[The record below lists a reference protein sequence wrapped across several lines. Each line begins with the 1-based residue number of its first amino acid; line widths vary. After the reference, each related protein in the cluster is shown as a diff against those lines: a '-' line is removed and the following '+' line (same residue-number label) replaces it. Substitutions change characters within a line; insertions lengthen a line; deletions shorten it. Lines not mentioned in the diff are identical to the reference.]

1 MGYFGIPFRNG
12 VPIGLGSVASFGAQ
26 QFDPSSL
33 FIGGTAGTWYDPSD
47 PTTLFTTSTGTT
59 PCAVPGSGSQVL
71 VGLMLDKS
79 QGAPGALG
87 AELVVNGSFAVDA
100 DWIKEPGWSISGGQA
115 TKVAGAA
122 GSLYQGA
129 PAMVQGR
136 LYQITFSVTGYSAGT
151 LTPFCRGTVGT
162 GVTANGTYTQR
173 LIAGADSAYAI
184 NFFAGA
190 TFAGS
195 IDNISVRE
203 IPGNHAIAFNNT
215 TARPELSARVNL
227 LTYSEQF
234 ENGVWLKITSG
245 TGSIPA
251 VTPNAGTAPD
261 GTNTAD
267 LVVFNRGAGNTI
279 SDYSWM
285 YQSTGA
291 TLTAGAS
298 YRGGIYA
305 KAATSGDVGKT
316 LILRHVAGADITIT
330 LTADWQ
336 LVSGAQTAAG
346 VSSSLDIINRGTTG
360 NSVSVL
366 LWGADLRPANI
377 GSAIPSYQ
385 RIADQYTYDSNG
397 FPSYLRFDGVDDS
410 MYTPASIPFATVTS
424 DGLARRNLLSNP
436 TQFDAT
442 GSWTKNAPPYPIVTA
457 NTDLAPDG
465 TMTMDTV
472 TGEAGLTRYLQQ
484 TVSVSASTTYAVSIY
499 IKSGTSTRSVLRVY
513 DSGITTILAGL
524 NIDWSGTAPAV
535 GTTSGTWV
543 TGPTITAAENGTYRV
558 VGAFSSGANTSVAY
572 LFYSD
577 NSATGSGTV
586 KTWGAQLETGSTA
599 TAFQN
604 IGTDKMSVFAGVRKL
619 SDAAQAVLLET
630 SVGYGANNGAFISQF
645 LGTSAQVGVRGNAN
659 NARSYSGFGA
669 PSTDVLAAQLT
680 TAAANS
686 SAAVSVNVDGIFVAG
701 TNDTSAIST
710 GNFGTY
716 PLYIG
721 SRANTSLFFNGH
733 LYSLITAGT
742 QLQSGSITATEQYV
756 AGKTGVQ
763 I

>member
-87 AELVVNGSFAVDA
+87 AELVTNGTFAIDA
-100 DWIKEPGWSISGGQA
+100 DWTKGTGWTISGGSANYNGTGNNALTQA
-115 TKVAGAA
+115 GVFTSGKTYLITFDITVTSGGVNLWINGTQLVQANINTNGSRTFRFFATTSGSMYFESVAGASVL
-122 GSLYQGA
+122 SL
-129 PAMVQGR
+129 
-136 LYQITFSVTGYSAGT
+136 
-151 LTPFCRGTVGT
+151 
-162 GVTANGTYTQR
+162 
-173 LIAGADSAYAI
+173 
-184 NFFAGA
+184 
-190 TFAGS
+190 
-195 IDNISVRE
+195 DNISVRE
-203 IPGNHAIAFNNT
+203 IPGNHAIAFNDT

-234 ENGVWLKITSG
+234 DNAAWSKITSG

-285 YQSTGA
+285 YQATGA
-291 TLTAGAS
+291 TLTAGVS
-298 YRGGIYA
+298 YIGGIYA

-377 GSAIPSYQ
+377 GSAIPPYQ

-397 FPSYLRFDGVDDS
+397 FPTYLRFDGVDDS
-410 MYTPASIPFATVTS
+410 MYTPASI
-424 DGLARRNLLSNP
+424 N
-436 TQFDAT
+436 
-442 GSWTKNAPPYPIVTA
+442 
-457 NTDLAPDG
+457 
-465 TMTMDTV
+465 
-472 TGEAGLTRYLQQ
+472 
-484 TVSVSASTTYAVSIY
+484 
-499 IKSGTSTRSVLRVY
+499 
-513 DSGITTILAGL
+513 
-524 NIDWSGTAPAV
+524 
-535 GTTSGTWV
+535 
-543 TGPTITAAENGTYRV
+543 
-558 VGAFSSGANTSVAY
+558 FS
-572 LFYSD
+572 
-577 NSATGSGTV
+577 
-586 KTWGAQLETGSTA
+586 
-599 TAFQN
+599 
-604 IGTDKMSVFAGVRKL
+604 GTDKMSVFAGVRKL
-619 SDAAQAVLLET
+619 SDAAQGIFCELSSSTT
-630 SVGYGANNGAFISQF
+630 SNNGTFRMTFPGGAGAASYAW
-645 LGTSAQVGVRGNAN
+645 LSKGTLQASITGNLLAAPITNVVTGIGDIGNDDCTVRINGPAQVNQ
-659 NARSYSGFGA
+659 
-669 PSTDVLAAQLT
+669 STADQ
-680 TAAANS
+680 
-686 SAAVSVNVDGIFVAG
+686 G
-701 TNDTSAIST
+701 T
-710 GNFGTY
+710 GNYGTY

-721 SRANTSLFFNGH
+721 SRANTSLFFNGY

>member
-87 AELVVNGSFAVDA
+87 AELVTTYY
-100 DWIKEPGWSISGGQA
+100 SGGAYNNWNSLILSGTTLTSSGGPSNGYTARINVTAGLTYQVRLPA
-115 TKVAGAA
+115 TLVPSA
-122 GSLYQGA
+122 GSWE
-129 PAMVQGR
+129 
-136 LYQITFSVTGYSAGT
+136 ITVNWS
-151 LTPFCRGTVGT
+151 
-162 GVTANGTYTQR
+162 ANGTSFSGTVR
-173 LIAGADSAYAI
+173 SVSISTTSFFFVPPATAVSCEITINRTAASGAGVSDSI
-184 NFFAGA
+184 GPFTGL
-190 TFAGS
+190 
-195 IDNISVRE
+195 SVKQVL
-203 IPGNHAIAFNNT
+203 GNHAIAFNDT

-234 ENGVWLKITSG
+234 ENGVWSKSNAT
-245 TGSIPA
+245 
-251 VTPNAGTAPD
+251 VTANATASPD
-261 GTNTAD
+261 GATTAD
-267 LVVFNRGAGNTI
+267 KLVEDTATSFHYTTFLFTPAA
-279 SDYSWM
+279 
-285 YQSTGA
+285 ST
-291 TLTAGAS
+291 S
-298 YRGGIYA
+298 YTVSVYA
-305 KAATSGDVGKT
+305 KASERTRLRISGSGLSWASQPIAVFDLSAGTVVTTSGAFTSTSITSVGNGWYRCT
-316 LILRHVAGADITIT
+316 ATGLSNAAPTASQEMVQFVLI
-330 LTADWQ
+330 
-336 LVSGAQTAAG
+336 
-346 VSSSLDIINRGTTG
+346 SSGTTASYTG
-360 NSVSVL
+360 DGTSGIFI
-366 LWGADLRPANI
+366 WGADLRPANI

-410 MYTPASIPFATVTS
+410 MYTPASI
-424 DGLARRNLLSNP
+424 N
-436 TQFDAT
+436 
-442 GSWTKNAPPYPIVTA
+442 
-457 NTDLAPDG
+457 
-465 TMTMDTV
+465 
-472 TGEAGLTRYLQQ
+472 
-484 TVSVSASTTYAVSIY
+484 
-499 IKSGTSTRSVLRVY
+499 
-513 DSGITTILAGL
+513 
-524 NIDWSGTAPAV
+524 
-535 GTTSGTWV
+535 
-543 TGPTITAAENGTYRV
+543 
-558 VGAFSSGANTSVAY
+558 FS
-572 LFYSD
+572 
-577 NSATGSGTV
+577 
-586 KTWGAQLETGSTA
+586 
-599 TAFQN
+599 
-604 IGTDKMSVFAGVRKL
+604 GTDKMSVFAGVRKL

-701 TNDTSAIST
+701 TNDLSAIST

-716 PLYIG
+716 PLFIG